1 MMDRLVW
8 EDAAWDRMAPFIIGR
23 PDQKGSTGRDNRMVV
38 ESVWDHAGSPW
49 RDVPEGPRRNS
60 VFRRFSRWSRKRLV
74 ALFAARSDDPDFAS
88 LIVASTIALLTG
100 REGPAHRAAEGR
112 ARRGGSG
119 CSGRRA
125 SGRWPD
131 LQTPF

>member
-1 MMDRLVW
+1 MDRLVW
-8 EDAAWDRMAPFIIGR
+8 GDAAWDRMAPFIIGR

-112 ARRGGSG
+112 ARRGGLG
-119 CSGRRA
+119 AQAGARA
-125 SGRWPD
+125 ADGLIFR
-131 LQTPF
+131 TPF